1 MAPTTIRKAIG
12 TVKDQTSISIAK
24 VASNMAPELEVAIV
38 KATSH
43 DDEPPNQKYIQEI
56 LSMTS
61 HSRGYVNACVTL
73 VSRRLGKTR
82 DWIVALKT
90 LMVIH
95 RLLDEGDPLFQ
106 EEILHATRKGTRL
119 LNMSDFRDEAHS
131 SSWDHSAFIKTFA
144 MYLDQRLEF
153 ILSPQQ
159 QRGYEYSDQ
168 YNGEYNR
175 GESGYGMPRRT
186 RSYGD
191 MNELGGKEGREDKK
205 TVTPLREMKPERIF
219 GKMGHLQRLL
229 DRFLS
234 CRPTG
239 MAKNNRMILIALY
252 PVVKE
257 SFQLYAEICEVLA
270 VLLDKFFDMEYPD
283 CVKAFDAYASAA
295 KQIDELVAF
304 YNWCKDTGVARSSE
318 YPEVQRITGKLLET
332 LEEFLRDRSKRPKSP
347 ERREEAPPVPQ
358 EEEPVPDMN
367 EIKALPPPENYTPPP
382 PEPEPKP
389 QQPQFAEDLVNL
401 RDDTVT
407 ADDQGNRFALALFA
421 GPSAN
426 NGNGSWEAFPSNG
439 EPQMTSAWQT
449 PAAEP
454 GKADWELALVETA
467 SNLSQQKA
475 ALGGGFDPLLLNGM
489 YDQGMVRQHVGTA
502 QLSGG
507 SASSVALPGSGKSAT
522 PVLALPAPDGTVQ
535 AVNQDPF
542 AASLSV
548 PPPSYVQMA
557 DMEKKQNLLVQEQ
570 VTWQQYAR
578 EGMQG
583 QASLVRIGGTGHY
596 NAGPTPMMPYG
607 MPPVNGMGQ
616 PPAGAVKTLMTIPA
630 RPHSKW
636 IRNSK
641 IEGARKL
648 EMEEQWRLYE
658 AYNELHGL
666 AQELKTPFDAPAVLV
681 VGHQTDGKSALVE
694 GLMGFQFNHVGGGTK
709 TRRPITLHMK
719 YDPECEVPT
728 CHLVSDDDPTFA
740 QEKSLHE
747 IQAYI
752 ESENMRLE
760 KESFRFSAKEI
771 IIRVEYKHCPN
782 LTIIDTPGLIAP
794 APGRK
799 NQALQSQAH
808 AVESLV
814 RAKMQH
820 KEFIILC
827 LEDCSDWSNATTRR
841 VVMQIDPE
849 LSRTIVVSTKL
860 DTRIPQ
866 FARASDVEV
875 FLSPPAHTLDGFILG
890 DSPFFTSV
898 PSGRVGS
905 GHDSVYSSNDDF
917 KQAISLREVEDIAS
931 LEEKLGR
938 PLSMKE
944 RNRIGVSK
952 LRSFLEELLQK
963 RYMDSVP
970 LIIPLLEKEYRTATR
985 KLNEI
990 NKELSTLDEV
1000 KLKEKGR
1007 KFHDLFITKLSLL
1020 LKGTVVAPPDK
1031 FGETLQD
1038 ERSNG
1043 GAFVGTDGLQFPLK
1057 LIPDYE
1063 MIEVVVDCKA
1073 RELLRR
1079 CLVGRALTFDSQPL
1093 NMLRVRLCDVKQ
1105 WKSWGYMPLISLMP
1119 VQNKGLEKLGS
1130 NTGMRLYGGAQY
1142 HRAMAEF
1149 RFVVGGIKCPQITR
1163 EEIVNACGVEDIH
1176 DGTNY
1181 SRTACVIAVA
1191 KARDTFEP
1199 FLHQAMSKQ
1208 KPASKEA
1215 CLLTGKLY
1223 PLDAFKLSA
1232 KLGCRLLYVLKRL
1245 LPISVYLLQKD
1256 GEYLSGHDVFLKRVD
1271 SAFSN
1276 FAESTERACREK
1288 CMEDLESTTR
1298 YVTWSLHNKNRA
1310 GLRQFLDSFGGT
1322 EQSVMGVNPISASL
1336 ESSMVSAANDK
1347 HDNRPRADVKLSH
1360 LASGIDSSSAVQTTE
1375 TRLADLLDKTL
1386 WNRRL
1391 APSSE
1396 RIVYG
1401 LVQQIF
1407 HGIREYFLAS
1417 AELKFNCFLL
1427 MPVVDKLPAL
1437 LLQDLES
1444 AFVDDL
1450 DNVFDIT
1457 NLRHSFSQQKLE
1469 TEMGL
1474 KRIKRLKEKFR
1485 LINEQLTLH
1494 QLKVVSIE

>member
-1 MAPTTIRKAIG
+1 MLQNSEDTGNKNPQPRLQVDKEQQESVSQ
-12 TVKDQTSISIAK
+12 VKS
-24 VASNMAPELEVAIV
+24 
-38 KATSH
+38 
-43 DDEPPNQKYIQEI
+43 
-56 LSMTS
+56 
-61 HSRGYVNACVTL
+61 L
-73 VSRRLGKTR
+73 VSV
-82 DWIVALKT
+82 W
-90 LMVIH
+90 
-95 RLLDEGDPLFQ
+95 
-106 EEILHATRKGTRL
+106 
-119 LNMSDFRDEAHS
+119 
-131 SSWDHSAFIKTFA
+131 
-144 MYLDQRLEF
+144 
-153 ILSPQQ
+153 
-159 QRGYEYSDQ
+159 
-168 YNGEYNR
+168 
-175 GESGYGMPRRT
+175 
-186 RSYGD
+186 
-191 MNELGGKEGREDKK
+191 
-205 TVTPLREMKPERIF
+205 
-219 GKMGHLQRLL
+219 
-229 DRFLS
+229 
-234 CRPTG
+234 
-239 MAKNNRMILIALY
+239 
-252 PVVKE
+252 
-257 SFQLYAEICEVLA
+257 
-270 VLLDKFFDMEYPD
+270 
-283 CVKAFDAYASAA
+283 
-295 KQIDELVAF
+295 
-304 YNWCKDTGVARSSE
+304 
-318 YPEVQRITGKLLET
+318 
-332 LEEFLRDRSKRPKSP
+332 
-347 ERREEAPPVPQ
+347 
-358 EEEPVPDMN
+358 
-367 EIKALPPPENYTPPP
+367 
-382 PEPEPKP
+382 
-389 QQPQFAEDLVNL
+389 
-401 RDDTVT
+401 
-407 ADDQGNRFALALFA
+407 
-421 GPSAN
+421 
-426 NGNGSWEAFPSNG
+426 
-439 EPQMTSAWQT
+439 
-449 PAAEP
+449 
-454 GKADWELALVETA
+454 
-467 SNLSQQKA
+467 
-475 ALGGGFDPLLLNGM
+475 
-489 YDQGMVRQHVGTA
+489 
-502 QLSGG
+502 
-507 SASSVALPGSGKSAT
+507 
-522 PVLALPAPDGTVQ
+522 
-535 AVNQDPF
+535 
-542 AASLSV
+542 
-548 PPPSYVQMA
+548 
-557 DMEKKQNLLVQEQ
+557 
-570 VTWQQYAR
+570 
-578 EGMQG
+578 
-583 QASLVRIGGTGHY
+583 
-596 NAGPTPMMPYG
+596 
-607 MPPVNGMGQ
+607 
-616 PPAGAVKTLMTIPA
+616 
-630 RPHSKW
+630 
-636 IRNSK
+636 
-641 IEGARKL
+641 RKL

-728 CHLVSDDDPTFA
+728 CHLVSDDDPSFA

-752 ESENMRLE
+752 EAENMRLE
-760 KESFRFSAKEI
+760 KESFQFSAKEI
-771 IIRVEYKHCPN
+771 IIKVEYKHCPN

-799 NQALQSQAH
+799 NQALQSQAR

-866 FARASDVEV
+866 FARSSDVEV

-905 GHDSVYSSNDDF
+905 GHDSVYSSNDEF

-931 LEEKLGR
+931 LEEKLCR
-938 PLSMKE
+938 PLSMQE

-1057 LIPDYE
+1057 LIPN
-1063 MIEVVVDCKA
+1063 A
-1073 RELLRR
+1073 
-1079 CLVGRALTFDSQPL
+1079 
-1093 NMLRVRLCDVKQ
+1093 
-1105 WKSWGYMPLISLMP
+1105 
-1119 VQNKGLEKLGS
+1119 
-1130 NTGMRLYGGAQY
+1130 GMRLYGGAQY

-1149 RFVVGGIKCPQITR
+1149 RFVVGGTKCPQITR

-1199 FLHQAMSKQ
+1199 FLHQ
-1208 KPASKEA
+1208 
-1215 CLLTGKLY
+1215 
-1223 PLDAFKLSA
+1223 
-1232 KLGCRLLYVLKRL
+1232 LGCRLLYVLKRL

-1322 EQSVMGVNPISASL
+1322 EQSAMGVNPISASL
-1336 ESSMVSAANDK
+1336 ESSMVSAASEK

-1457 NLRHSFSQQKLE
+1457 NLRHSFSQRKLE
-1469 TEMGL
+1469 TEMDL

-1494 QLKVVSIE
+1494 QLKAVSIE